1 MSGERVQHEA
11 FYPHPPEKVWEAL
24 TRSGALSAWLM
35 PNDFRPVVGRRFSFY
50 ASEEHGWK
58 GIVECEVVEVT
69 PPHRLAYT
77 WRSDPALP
85 ATLVEWTLYPERD
98 GTRLRLA
105 HHRRDREE
113 RVPMPRFFRIQ
124 VDEVALAAE
133 LFAFVTDPS
142 PRRTERPVV
151 GELHDLNPEMIEVLE
166 SMVLD
171 GVDDRRFVEE
181 YVRAAVG
188 AMAG

>member
-1 MSGERVQHEA
+1 
-11 FYPHPPEKVWEAL
+11 
-24 TRSGALSAWLM
+24 
-35 PNDFRPVVGRRFSFY
+35 
-50 ASEEHGWK
+50 
-58 GIVECEVVEVT
+58 
-69 PPHRLAYT
+69 
-77 WRSDPALP
+77 
-85 ATLVEWTLYPERD
+85 
-98 GTRLRLA
+98 
-105 HHRRDREE
+105 
-113 RVPMPRFFRIQ
+113 MPRFFRVQ
-124 VDEVALAAE
+124 VDEAALAAE

-142 PRRTERPVV
+142 PRRTERAVV